1 MPEWPQKH
9 LMTQQMCKRHS
20 GRVSPTSASPTC
32 GTPADFIH
40 DLSPE
45 AREFL
50 RKADKWKIEQL
61 ESHISFMNAAGIV
74 WKFLWVG
81 AATLFAMFIGLN
93 QIWDWFA
100 KHFKITGIK

>member
-1 MPEWPQKH
+1 MAAETPDDATDVQKAFWKG
-9 LMTQQMCKRHS
+9 LTDQ
-20 GRVSPTSASPTC
+20 RVANMWDA
-32 GTPADFIH
+32 ADFIH

-50 RKADKWKIEQL
+50 RKADKRKIEQL
-61 ESHISFMNAAGIV
+61 ESHISFMSAAGIV

-81 AATLFAMFIGLN
+81 AATLFAMFIGLT
-93 QIWDWFA
+93 QILDWFA